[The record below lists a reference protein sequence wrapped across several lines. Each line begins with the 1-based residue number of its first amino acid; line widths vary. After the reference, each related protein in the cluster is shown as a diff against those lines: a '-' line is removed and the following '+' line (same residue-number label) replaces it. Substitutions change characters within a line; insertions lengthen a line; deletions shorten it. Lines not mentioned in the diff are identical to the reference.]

1 MTQATQQGKS
11 PFPSFTY
18 REAFKHL
25 GITELKRW
33 EMTAEPVPISDFFRK
48 RLERLQR
55 FDLESLEVSKTLLID
70 AICEEGLEG
79 YERLKVWKGAYL
91 EGATVCGNV
100 DYLIAER
107 RAYLEAPFGCVIEAK
122 KDDFEQGAAQCL
134 VEMHTCQGVNRQMER
149 HMDIYGI
156 VTNGEGWKFYQLAS
170 RGEVSE
176 SLLYGIGEM
185 SILLGLLRMFFG
197 LCDRNLHSS
206 V

>member
-1 MTQATQQGKS
+1 M
-11 PFPSFTY
+11 
-18 REAFKHL
+18 
-25 GITELKRW
+25 
-33 EMTAEPVPISDFFRK
+33 
-48 RLERLQR
+48 
-55 FDLESLEVSKTLLID
+55 
-70 AICEEGLEG
+70 
-79 YERLKVWKGAYL
+79 
-91 EGATVCGNV
+91 
-100 DYLIAER
+100 R
-107 RAYLEAPFGCVIEAK
+107 RAYSNTLCLKPFIPNLAAFSLTRTHVK

-134 VEMHTCQGVNRQMER
+134 VEMHTCQWVNRQMER
-149 HMDIYGI
+149 DVDIYGI